1 MNTTRRYAA
10 ALAGVA
16 AVLAV
21 AAPIADASAATTPA
35 ALPEFPGFPLPAFAE
50 VPPSFVGLPAGS
62 TPVAVGPTIIG
73 AVFNGPTVVQVANAP
88 ASSVVGSP

>member
-16 AVLAV
+16 AVLAI
-21 AAPIADASAATTPA
+21 AAPITDASAATTPA
-35 ALPEFPGFPLPAFAE
+35 AVPEFPLPDFDG
-50 VPPSFVGLPAGS
+50 VPPSFVGPPAGS
-62 TPVAVGPTIIG
+62 MAVAVGPTIIG